1 MAEIGTS
8 IRRRI
13 VAFGSSFFLYSA
25 NETVGIPRDRGWLP

>member
-13 VAFGSSFFLYSA
+13 VAFASSFFPYSA
-25 NETVGIPRDRGWLP
+25 SKMVGAPHHTGWLP